1 MKSLYACLWV
11 CISTRAFKAA
21 LHRQQAEGSKAQHSF
36 PLCSS
41 SSPADKIVAVV
52 ADCSKKED
60 RVLLVQRCSDYFEGH
75 LDVLVNN
82 VGTNVRKPTLEYS
95 MDDLDFLMD
104 TNFKSCFH
112 LSQVNRL
119 SRPQTIIRRV
129 TLVHHKYLC
138 MPHLPSSTGN
148 KHLKT

>member
-1 MKSLYACLWV
+1 M
-11 CISTRAFKAA
+11 
-21 LHRQQAEGSKAQHSF
+21 
-36 PLCSS
+36 
-41 SSPADKIVAVV
+41 AVV

-60 RVLLVQRCSDYFEGH
+60 RVMLVQRCSDYFEGQ

-112 LSQVNRL
+112 LSQVNKLWRL
-119 SRPQTIIRRV
+119 QTIIRRG
-129 TLVHHKYLC
+129 TLAHHKYPC
-138 MPHLPSSTGN
+138 MPHVPPVQGASF
-148 KHLKT
+148 